1 MPRKLYS
8 FLVGVDKYP
17 KPGDLSGCVNDV
29 RKIENYLI
37 NLNSSFYDEVVAP
50 MVLTD
55 KEGNRKN
62 IIARLQKQVKK
73 LGSEDTLLF
82 YFSGHGVNEISTDLF
97 YDNYNGLI
105 QTLYCYPPAN
115 PKEDNKLANKELRY
129 IFGQC
134 AKGAHILTVFDCC
147 HSGDMTRSMEK
158 DRKMKAASI
167 RPFGERNYK
176 EFLFSNK
183 TTPDKLRTT
192 DFNEIF
198 PDNNI
203 VTLSA
208 CLSSERAW
216 EYNGGGTF
224 TNSLIKTLET
234 NNSAISYADLLKQ
247 IELHVR
253 STTHEKQTPTISI
266 LGDRKYDQLTS
277 WLRLNGDKMTKGKS
291 FIQYNDKTGW
301 MFSKG
306 KMHGVAPGDVISI
319 RKSKSQTTD
328 LKIKEVNLID
338 SIIDQSDTDQVTLDE
353 SKIYAVIGE
362 TVHKKKPVLGIHN
375 IDGSDAFFKQIE
387 SILKQDD
394 SIDYSTVLGQCDYHV
409 NIFNGLLYFSFPDS
423 TYQPLNKQFDLVKNE
438 GQTNSLTSYFANN
451 VPTIC
456 NWFHFKNLEIQD
468 DFEEIPV
475 SIEIKTEDT
484 EYCDI
489 TNGSFKMTPEGRIHG
504 GCLGRKYDIKVSNE
518 SNDNIYVTLLAAYH
532 SLHEISAVDNKTF
545 EILPG
550 KSKIFKNY
558 MQIDP
563 YQEIYNWEEERVYL
577 KFLVNNYGEIT
588 QEIASLSQDGFS
600 APLTH
605 KGESRGG
612 GSIEEIENP
621 VKNGLYTTE
630 LILLNDSVNKVSGE
644 LESNFAWYLQHKQLF
659 PFIENL
665 YPKKVL
671 KLKNDKA
678 HDVNIPE

>member
-29 RKIENYLI
+29 RKIEHYLT
-37 NLNSSFYDEVVAP
+37 NLNNSFYDEIVDP

-55 KEGNRKN
+55 EEGNRKN
-62 IIARLQKQVKK
+62 IIKQLQKQVKK
-73 LGSEDTLLF
+73 LGSQDTLLF
-82 YFSGHGVNEISTDLF
+82 YFSGHGVNEISNDLF

-105 QTLYCYPPAN
+105 QTLYCYPPEN

-134 AKGAHILTVFDCC
+134 VKGAHILTVFDCC

-167 RPFGERNYK
+167 RPFDERDYK
-176 EFLFSNK
+176 DFIFSK
-183 TTPDKLRTT
+183 QTTADELRTK
-192 DFNEIF
+192 DFNQIF

-224 TNSLIKTLET
+224 TNSLIKTLESS
-234 NNSAISYADLLKQ
+234 NSAISYADLLKQ

-253 STTHEKQTPTISI
+253 STTYEKQTPTISI

-277 WLRLNGDKMTKGKS
+277 WLRLNGDKMKKGKS

-306 KMHGVAPGDVISI
+306 KMHGVATGDTVTI
-319 RKSKSQTTD
+319 RTSKSQTTD
-328 LKIKEVNLID
+328 LKIKDVNLID
-338 SIIDQSDTDQVTLDE
+338 SVIDQGDIEHVNIDRK
-353 SKIYAVIGE
+353 KIYAVIRE
-362 TVHKKKPVLGIHN
+362 TIHKKKPVLGIHH
-375 IDGSDAFFKQIE
+375 IDGPDTFFQQIE
-387 SILKQDD
+387 SILKKDD

-409 NIFNGLLYFSFPDS
+409 NIFNGLLYFSFPDA
-423 TYQPLNKQFDLVKNE
+423 TYQPLNRQFDLVKNK
-438 GQTNSLTSYFANN
+438 GQTNSLISYFENN
-451 VPTIC
+451 LPTIC

-468 DFEEIPV
+468 DFQEIPV
-475 SIEIKTEDT
+475 SIEVKTDDT
-484 EYCDI
+484 EYRDV
-489 TNGSFKMTPEGRIHG
+489 TNGCFEMKPQGRISG
-504 GCLGRKYDIKVSNE
+504 NCLGSKYDIKVSNE

-532 SLHEISAVDNKTF
+532 SLHEISAVDGKTF

-588 QEIASLSQDGFS
+588 QEIASLSQDGFL

-605 KGESRGG
+605 RGESRGG

-621 VKNGLYTTE
+621 VKNAIYSAE
-630 LILLNDSVNKVSGE
+630 LILLNDSVNKISGE
-644 LESNFAWYLQHKQLF
+644 LESNFSWYIKNKQVF
-659 PFIENL
+659 PFIEKL
-665 YPKKVL
+665 YPKKAL
-671 KLKNDKA
+671 KLENDKA
-678 HDVNIPE
+678 HDVTME

>member
-1 MPRKLYS
+1 MPQKLYS

-29 RKIENYLI
+29 RKIENYLN
-37 NLNSSFYDEVVAP
+37 NLDSSFYDEVIDPV
-50 MVLTD
+50 VLTD

-62 IIARLQKQVKK
+62 IIKCLQKQVKK
-73 LGSEDTLLF
+73 LSSEDTLLF
-82 YFSGHGVNEISTDLF
+82 YFSGHGVNEISKDLF

-115 PKEDNKLANKELRY
+115 PEEDNKLANKELRY
-129 IFGQC
+129 ILGQC

-167 RPFGERNYK
+167 RPFDERTYK
-176 EFLFSNK
+176 EFIFNKK
-183 TTPDKLRTT
+183 TTPEELRKK

-198 PDNNI
+198 PDNNVI
-203 VTLSA
+203 TLSA

-224 TNSLIKTLET
+224 TNSLIKTLEA
-234 NNSAISYADLLKQ
+234 NNSDISYADLLKQ

-253 STTHEKQTPTISI
+253 STTSEKQTPTISI

-277 WLRLNGDKMTKGKS
+277 WLRMNGDKMKKGKS

-306 KMHGVAPGDVISI
+306 EVHGVAVGDLITI
-319 RKSKSQTTD
+319 HKSKSESID

-338 SIIDQSDTDQVTLDE
+338 SLIDQSEIDNFNLDNT
-353 SKIYAVIGE
+353 KIYSVISE
-362 TVHKKKPVLGIHN
+362 TIHKRKPVLGIHN
-375 IDGSDAFFKQIE
+375 IDGAEEIFQQIE
-387 SILKQDD
+387 TILEQDE
-394 SIDYSTVLGQCDYHV
+394 SIDYSDILGQCDYHV
-409 NIFNGLLYFSFPDS
+409 NIFKGMLYFSFPDS
-423 TYQPLNKQFDLVKNE
+423 SYQPLNRQFDLVKNK
-438 GQTNSLTSYFANN
+438 GQINSLRSYLDNN
-451 VPTIC
+451 LQTIR

-468 DFEEIPV
+468 AFKEMPV
-475 SIEIKTEDT
+475 KIEIKTEDS
-484 EYCDI
+484 EYADV
-489 TNGSFKMTPEGRIHG
+489 TKGSFTMTPEGRTG
-504 GCLGRKYDIKVSNE
+504 KGSLWRKYELKVSNE
-518 SNDNIYVTLLAAYH
+518 SNENIYVTLLAVYN
-532 SLHEISAVDNKTF
+532 SLHEISAVDGKTF

-588 QEIASLSQDGFS
+588 QEIASITQSGFS
-600 APLTH
+600 PPMTH

-612 GSIEEIENP
+612 GSSEEIESP
-621 VKNGLYTTE
+621 VKNALYTTE
-630 LILLNDSVNKVSGE
+630 LILTNNMFNKVSGE
-644 LESNFAWYLQHKQLF
+644 LETNLGWYLQNKSLR
-659 PFIENL
+659 PFIDKV
-665 YPKKVL
+665 YPKKVV
-671 KLKNDKA
+671 KIENDKT
-678 HDVNIPE
+678 HDVNIQG